1 MMHLSP
7 EERKRFA
14 GYEAMIEVV
23 KNHAAYL
30 AQSRDDPTSKELYIA
45 LEKSELCIKA
55 LTV

>member
-7 EERKRFA
+7 EERRRFA
-14 GYEAMIEVV
+14 GYEAMIEVI

-30 AQSRDDPTSKELYIA
+30 AQSREDPTCKELYTA
-45 LEKSELCIKA
+45 LEKAELCVKA

>member
-7 EERKRFA
+7 EERKRFL
-14 GYEAMIEVV
+14 GYEAMIEIV

-30 AQSRDDPTSKELYIA
+30 AQSREDPACKELYTA
-45 LEKSELCIKA
+45 LEKAELCVKA